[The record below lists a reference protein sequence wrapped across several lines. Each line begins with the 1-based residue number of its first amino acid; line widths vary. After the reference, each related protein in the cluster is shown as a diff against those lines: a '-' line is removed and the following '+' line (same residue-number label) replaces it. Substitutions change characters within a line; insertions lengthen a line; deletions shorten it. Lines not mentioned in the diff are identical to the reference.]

1 MEKFIQD
8 TLSNY
13 INPNSPQG
21 ISILLVLLVWSMVLK
36 AIGLWKSARN
46 NERFWFI
53 AILLL
58 NSVGILEIAYL
69 FFFAT
74 EKLTFEQITSNIK
87 SYKFHSPIKRLNK

>member
-8 TLSNY
+8 AISNY

-21 ISILLVLLVWSMVLK
+21 LSILLVLLIWSMVLK
-36 AIGLWKSARN
+36 AAGLWKSARN

-69 FFFAT
+69 FFFAS

-87 SYKFHSPIKRLNK
+87 SFKLKNSIKGLNK